1 MYLPAPIQS
10 TVILKSR
17 KQLQIR
23 IRYPYTHII
32 TCVDIWYIQI
42 QHIWQWYGAINQCSR
57 TKEFGAMWAENI
69 GSSQQSSCSTES
81 GVSAS
86 QRLHVLAT
94 CQATRPD
101 VHISSIEFGEFRMRI
116 RNHGIV
122 VPTEDGSAVLL
133 QCLMH
138 IMKRTLFLTQVVND
152 SLTKLED
159 GNATEEA
166 RVNCPPHLYMLMYL
180 ARCCILDMIM
190 LSYKP
195 WTMIYL
201 YIFAFCLYFIAFSIF
216 FVANYLALNIGIQF
230 GHA

>member
-1 MYLPAPIQS
+1 M
-10 TVILKSR
+10 IL
-17 KQLQIR
+17 R
-23 IRYPYTHII
+23 INII
-32 TCVDIWYIQI
+32 AQGRRNLEPCEQKILE
-42 QHIWQWYGAINQCSR
+42 AASN
-57 TKEFGAMWAENI
+57 
-69 GSSQQSSCSTES
+69 SCSTES

-116 RNHGIV
+116 HNHGIV
-122 VPTEDGSAVLL
+122 VLTEDGSAVLL
-133 QCLMH
+133 KCLMH
-138 IMKRTLFLTQVVND
+138 TMKRMLFLTQVVND
-152 SLTKLED
+152 ALTKLED

-201 YIFAFCLYFIAFSIF
+201 HSVCILLLSRLFCS
-216 FVANYLALNIGIQF
+216 GIQF
-230 GHA
+230 GYA

>member
-1 MYLPAPIQS
+1 M
-10 TVILKSR
+10 
-17 KQLQIR
+17 
-23 IRYPYTHII
+23 
-32 TCVDIWYIQI
+32 
-42 QHIWQWYGAINQCSR
+42 
-57 TKEFGAMWAENI
+57 
-69 GSSQQSSCSTES
+69 
-81 GVSAS
+81 
-86 QRLHVLAT
+86 AT

-133 QCLMH
+133 QCLM
-138 IMKRTLFLTQVVND
+138 FLTQVVND

-201 YIFAFCLYFIAFSIF
+201 HSVCILLLSRF
-216 FVANYLALNIGIQF
+216 FL
-230 GHA
+230 